1 MKKILSASLCL
12 LLLATA
18 MGTFFAEAEA
28 TDITRGGTLTAA
40 YTNKFSTYCPP
51 KTTSRQGDLGL
62 FMQVYEP
69 LIRSDESGNLHP
81 ALALSWESTNDG
93 RTITMKLRDDVT
105 FHDGTKFNAEAVKYV
120 MDWYKTPDLNPIF
133 AADIAELESVDV
145 LEEYVVRFNLS
156 APSST
161 FLSALAEYS
170 SLMISPAAIETYG
183 VDGLSTGVMC
193 GTGPFILKEAVEG
206 DHVTLV
212 RNENYYLLGED
223 GQPLP
228 YLDEVVIKIIGDDTV
243 KATNLLSGDVQL
255 VHTLTATSQYMLAKA
270 PNVELFNTPSARV
283 YNMMFNM
290 RLDKW
295 TDEVR
300 QAFSHAINKQEILD
314 AVCKDIG
321 YLTPFFVGNTQ
332 WFYSDYEPYPFD
344 VELAQ
349 KKLAEAGYPNGEG
362 LTVTIC
368 ANNVYNKGVEMGE
381 MIKQYLEDLGITVD
395 LQIVERA
402 VWKAART
409 GLTPEE
415 FNRDYGW
422 DMFIMGSGGNANANT
437 LLYRIA
443 HTADNNLNNYGF
455 YSNERVDELLDAA
468 YQEMDVEKRDAMYE
482 EIAQIM
488 FYDDPFGVY
497 INLRT
502 NTYVVDPGMEDFRVI
517 PYNCIILKDIRCAV

>member
-1 MKKILSASLCL
+1 MKKILSAFLCL

-81 ALALSWESTNDG
+81 ALGLSWESTNDG
-93 RTITMKLRDDVT
+93 QTITMKLRDDVT

-120 MDWYKTPDLNPIF
+120 MDWYKTPDLNRIF

-270 PNVELFNTPSARV
+270 PNVELFNTPSAQV

-295 TDEVR
+295 TDEIR

-362 LTVTIC
+362 MFEITLTNIAREPDNTIVQLVQ
-368 ANNVYNKGVEMGE
+368 AQLKKNLNVDVKIETLDRLAWVDLWRNTNDS
-381 MIKQYLEDLGITVD
+381 DLGVAVIT
-395 LQIVERA
+395 I
-402 VWKAART
+402 
-409 GLTPEE
+409 P
-415 FNRDYGW
+415 
-422 DMFIMGSGGNANANT
+422 
-437 LLYRIA
+437 
-443 HTADNNLNNYGF
+443 
-455 YSNERVDELLDAA
+455 RVDPFTQYNVLGKGMSTNYSKYENPEFTETLAKVKASYDTNEQLKYLVEAQKIVLDDCPIVTL
-468 YQEMDVEKRDAMYE
+468 YCNPEVHGKSTSLH
-482 EIAQIM
+482 
-488 FYDDPFGVY
+488 GVQVPKEGY
-497 INLRT
+497 WVLSNAWL
-502 NTYVVDPGMEDFRVI
+502 EQ
-517 PYNCIILKDIRCAV
+517 